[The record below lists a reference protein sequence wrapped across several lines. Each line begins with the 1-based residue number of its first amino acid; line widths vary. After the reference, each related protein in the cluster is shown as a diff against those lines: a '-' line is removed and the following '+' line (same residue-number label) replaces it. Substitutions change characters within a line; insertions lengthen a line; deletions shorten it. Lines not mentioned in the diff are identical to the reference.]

1 MYKSL
6 QQYIKDKDT
15 AAATYVQHTLAQC
28 STMFEWRGLPDTIP
42 AQCLERA
49 LMTTGHC
56 VIASVG
62 GSLYAL
68 TGDKGGELDE
78 YYRPTLYTVANP
90 ALNLN
95 ESYVIGSNCALLDN
109 DYNGNSLMPIIGRY
123 AVLLTDGV
131 ISLNTASILSRITV
145 LIAASDEQTRAS
157 AEAYLSKIMD
167 GDMSVIAESAFLK
180 GVTMQTA
187 GTQSS
192 GYINQLIE
200 LVQYYQAT
208 LYNTLGLNANYNLK
222 RERLNESEVNLNE
235 DALLPY
241 VQSMLTA
248 RIRGAG
254 KANELFG
261 TNITVELS
269 GRWRARQ
276 EEQEDSEQQ
285 EDGGGGDTPD
295 VPRGTEESEQHD
307 DSSNQD
313 NQDNQQENKDDISG
327 NSEQ

>member
-1 MYKSL
+1 MYKEL
-6 QQYIKDKDT
+6 QQFIKNKDK

-42 AQCLERA
+42 AQCLERG
-49 LMTTGHC
+49 LMTGGHC
-56 VIASVG
+56 VIADVAG
-62 GSLYAL
+62 RLYAL
-68 TGDKGGELDE
+68 TGVKGGELDE
-78 YYRPTLYTVANP
+78 YMRPTLYTVANP

-95 ESYVIGSNCALLDN
+95 ESYVINANCALIDN

-145 LIAASDEQTRAS
+145 LIAAADDVTKAS

-167 GDMSVIAESAFLK
+167 GDMSVVAESAFLK

-187 GTQSS
+187 GTQAT

-248 RIRGAG
+248 RRRGAD
-254 KANELFG
+254 KANELYG
-261 TNITVELS
+261 TDITVELS

-276 EEQEDSEQQ
+276 EQQDERQDEQ
-285 EDGGGGDTPD
+285 
-295 VPRGTEESEQHD
+295 
-307 DSSNQD
+307 
-313 NQDNQQENKDDISG
+313 QDNQQDDQQDDQQDNDIIG
-327 NSEQ
+327 DTEQ

>member
-1 MYKSL
+1 MYRTL
-6 QQYIKDKDT
+6 QKYIKDKDT
-15 AAATYVQHTLAQC
+15 AAAAYVRHTLSQC
-28 STMFEWRGLPDTIP
+28 STMFRWEGLPDTIP
-42 AQCLERA
+42 PQCLERA
-49 LMTTGHC
+49 LMTGGHC
-56 VIASVG
+56 VIAEASG
-62 GSLYAL
+62 RLYAL
-68 TGDKGGELDE
+68 TGAKGGALDE
-78 YYRPTLYTVANP
+78 YYRPTAYTVANP
-90 ALNLN
+90 ALGLN
-95 ESYVIGSNCALLDN
+95 ESYVIGGNCALIDN

-145 LIAASDEQTRAS
+145 LIAASDDQTRAS
-157 AEAYLSKIMD
+157 AEAYLAKIMD
-167 GDMSVIAESAFLK
+167 GDMSVIAESAFIK

-187 GTQSS
+187 GTQST
-192 GYINQLIE
+192 GYINQLVE

-241 VQSMLTA
+241 VQSMLSA
-248 RIRGAG
+248 RRRGAD

-261 TNITVELS
+261 TCITVELS

-276 EEQEDSEQQ
+276 EQQEDSDEPGTD
-285 EDGGGGDTPD
+285 E
-295 VPRGTEESEQHD
+295 VPRGTLDQQ
-307 DSSNQD
+307 DSQQD
-313 NQDNQQENKDDISG
+313 SQQDNQQDDDING